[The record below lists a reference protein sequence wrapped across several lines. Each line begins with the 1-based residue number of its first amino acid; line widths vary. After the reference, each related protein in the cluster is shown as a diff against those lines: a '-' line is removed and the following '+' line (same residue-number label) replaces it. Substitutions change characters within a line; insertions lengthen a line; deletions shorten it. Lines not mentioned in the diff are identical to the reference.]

1 MEPYKKLL
9 MANRAWALDKRETE
23 PEFFE
28 SISQGQSPDFLWIG
42 CSDSRVPA
50 EEITGAQPGEIFVH
64 RNIANLFIPSDI
76 NVSSVVE
83 YAVTVLKVKHIILCG
98 HYGCGGVRAA
108 LTQQTTG
115 VLDQWLSS
123 IKGTYSK
130 NLEQLKSLSEEEQWA
145 RMVEINV
152 EHQVQ
157 RLSLNS
163 TLQEAW
169 KMGSRITLHGWV
181 FDLGTGLIKTI
192 STHDSVVE
200 T

>member
-23 PEFFE
+23 PEFFD
-28 SISQGQSPDFLWIG
+28 SISEGQSPDFLWIG

-64 RNIANLFIPSDI
+64 RNIANLFNPSDI

-83 YAVTVLKVKHIILCG
+83 YAVGVLKVKHIVLCG

-123 IKGTYSK
+123 LKETHSK
-130 NLEQLKSLSEEEQWA
+130 NLEQLKSLGEEERWA
-145 RMVEINV
+145 RLVEINV
-152 EHQVQ
+152 EQQVQ
-157 RLSLNS
+157 RLSLNP

-169 KMGSRITLHGWV
+169 KSGNRVTLHGWV
-181 FDLGTGLIKTI
+181 FDLATGLIKTI
-192 STHDSVVE
+192 STIEPGV
-200 T
+200 